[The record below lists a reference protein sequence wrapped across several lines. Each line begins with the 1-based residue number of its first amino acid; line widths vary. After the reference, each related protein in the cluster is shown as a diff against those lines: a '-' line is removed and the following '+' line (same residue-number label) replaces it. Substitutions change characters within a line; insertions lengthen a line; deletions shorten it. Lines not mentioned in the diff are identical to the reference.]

1 MKKLLQISIAL
12 AVFVHISNRTNAATP
27 TQDDY
32 YKVEP
37 ISIDEGVVLEASG
50 IAMLPNGNLAVS
62 SRRGDIYTFSNP
74 LGKLSQVKMKLFA
87 AGLHEPL
94 GIHWDNGWLYA
105 TQRCEMTRI
114 KDEDGDGRADVFE
127 TVNDGWGITGDYHEY
142 AFGTK
147 PDAEGNMWVVLCL
160 TGSFS
165 SQIDYR
171 GWCVRVNKD
180 GRMIPTAS
188 GIRSPGG
195 IGLNH
200 LGDAFYSDNQGPW
213 NGSSSLKHLAVG
225 SFQSHPG
232 GFRWFDLP
240 LVKKYMGGAPVVPNT
255 NSRIPKERERVKEY
269 VPPALV
275 LPHGKMGNSTSG
287 FSFDGNGK
295 FGPFKNQLLI
305 SDQTFS
311 IVNRGFLEKVN
322 GVYQGAVFPF
332 LKGFGSGNITSYMDP
347 SGILFVGGTDRGWGA
362 RGGKRF
368 ALDRVKWTGKVPFEI
383 HEMRA
388 KPDGFEL
395 TFTHEVDPK
404 TAGDADSYSL
414 KGWTYILQ
422 SKYGS
427 PEVDHVTP
435 KVTSATVAADNKS
448 VRLKIDGLVKGH
460 VHHLVSGGIRSKDG
474 LPLLHPNAYYTLNEI
489 PKK

>member
-1 MKKLLQISIAL
+1 MKKLLQISTAL
-12 AVFVHISNRTNAATP
+12 AVFLQISNGINAAIP

-74 LGKLSQVKMKLFA
+74 LGELSQVKMKLFA

-404 TAGDADSYSL
+404 TAGDVVSYSM
-414 KGWTYILQ
+414 KAWTYILQ

-460 VHHLVSGGIRSKDG
+460 VHHLVSSGIRSMDG
-474 LPLLHPNAYYTLNEI
+474 LPLLHSNAYYTLNEI